1 VEKLT
6 PLPTQI
12 ADAAYLARKKRA
24 CLFSEP
30 GTGKTLTALE
40 AWKLVG
46 GKMVVV
52 APPIALRMWEKNII
66 AHCGATVQRIKTGK
80 DKIDPTVDAY
90 VLSYSLA
97 GKFDFAPD
105 VLVLDEADALK
116 TLNSE
121 RTKAIFGKNCGM
133 KDCLA
138 AGVENIWFL
147 TGTPIRRYADDLY
160 PMLKALF
167 RDDLAQELSVTS
179 IDDFRQRFCVA
190 QLRRFH
196 PRQPATWTV
205 MGNKNED
212 KLREFIYGNEIAVR
226 RTIHDVAAHMPPLTV
241 RTVTVD
247 FENSDEL
254 REATGEAVYA
264 DEADPIMAK
273 ARRLLGTAKS
283 KAVAEYVYETWEQLT
298 CPVLVLYWH
307 KDVGEALAYRLLEQ
321 DAKLTIHKIDGSTS
335 AADKQKY
342 EDAFNA
348 QESDILLGQIA
359 SMGVA
364 INLQKGSHYAVF
376 AERDWSP
383 AAQEQ
388 ALRRLWRL
396 GQETH
401 VHIDICEAEHPID
414 EAVGMVVGRK
424 DKSANKI
431 VN

>member
-1 VEKLT
+1 MEKLT
-6 PLPTQI
+6 PLPTQV
-12 ADAAYLARKKRA
+12 ADAAFLVRKQRA

-40 AWKLVG
+40 AWKQVG
-46 GKMVVV
+46 GKLVVV
-52 APPIALRMWEKNII
+52 APPIALRMWQKNIEG
-66 AHCGATVQRIKTGK
+66 HCDKKAQRIKTGK
-80 DKIDPTVDAY
+80 DKIDPTADAY

-97 GKFDFAPD
+97 GKFDLAPD

-121 RTKAIFGKNCGM
+121 RTKAIFGKNCNM
-133 KDCLA
+133 TNCMA
-138 AGVENIWFL
+138 AGVDYVWFL

-160 PMLKALF
+160 PVLRALF
-167 RDDLAQELSVTS
+167 RDDLAAAGITS
-179 IDDFRQRFCVA
+179 IESFRGRFCVT

-205 MGNKNED
+205 IGNRDEAG
-212 KLREFIYGNEIAVR
+212 LRELIYGNEIAVR

-241 RTVTVD
+241 RSVSVD

-264 DEADPIMAK
+264 GDADPIMAK
-273 ARRLLGTAKS
+273 ARRLLGVAKAQS
-283 KAVAEYVYETWEQLT
+283 VAEYVYETWEQLT

-307 KDVGEALAYRLLEQ
+307 KDVGTALEAYFKSRDLIV
-321 DAKLTIHKIDGSTS
+321 DKIDGATS
-335 AADKQKY
+335 AAEKERCEK
-342 EDAFNA
+342 AFNA

-364 INLQKGSHYAVF
+364 INLQEGSHYAVF

-396 GQETH
+396 GQKTH
-401 VHIDICEAEHPID
+401 VHVDICEAEHPID
-414 EAVGMVVGRK
+414 EAVGMVVTRK
-424 DKSANKI
+424 DKSATKI
-431 VN
+431 ID

>member
-1 VEKLT
+1 MPLT
-6 PLPTQI
+6 PLPTQV
-12 ADAAYLARKKRA
+12 ADAAYLVRKKRA

-40 AWKLVG
+40 AWKQVG
-46 GKMVVV
+46 GKLVVV
-52 APPIALRMWEKNII
+52 APPIALRMWQTNI
-66 AHCGATVQRIKTGK
+66 AEHCGVNVQRIKTGR
-80 DKIDPTVDAY
+80 DKIDLSAEAY

-97 GKFDFAPD
+97 GKFDLKPD

-138 AGVENIWFL
+138 ADVPYVWFL

-160 PMLKALF
+160 PVLRALF
-167 RDDLAQELSVTS
+167 RDEMAKELTVTS
-179 IDDFRQRFCVA
+179 VEGFRGLFCVS

-205 MGNKNED
+205 IGNKNED
-212 KLREFIYGNEIAVR
+212 RLREFIYGNEIAVR
-226 RTIHDVAAHMPPLTV
+226 RTIHDVAAYMPPLTI

-247 FENSDEL
+247 YDNNDEL
-254 REATGEAVYA
+254 KEATGEAVYA
-264 DEADPIMAK
+264 GEQDPIMAK
-273 ARRLLGTAKS
+273 ARRLLGVAKS
-283 KAVAEYVYETWEQLT
+283 RAVADYVFETWQQLS

-307 KDVGEALAYRLLEQ
+307 KDVGNALAGYFAQRDLVVN
-321 DAKLTIHKIDGSTS
+321 KIDGATS
-335 AADKQKY
+335 AADKQRY

-364 INLQKGSHYAVF
+364 INLQKGSHYAIF

-396 GQETH
+396 GQEVH
-401 VHIDICEAEHPID
+401 VHVDICEAEHPMD
-414 EAVGMVVGRK
+414 EAVGMVVQRK
-424 DKSANKI
+424 SKSSTKI
-431 VN
+431 TD

>member
-1 VEKLT
+1 
-6 PLPTQI
+6 
-12 ADAAYLARKKRA
+12 
-24 CLFSEP
+24 
-30 GTGKTLTALE
+30 
-40 AWKLVG
+40 
-46 GKMVVV
+46 
-52 APPIALRMWEKNII
+52 
-66 AHCGATVQRIKTGK
+66 
-80 DKIDPTVDAY
+80 
-90 VLSYSLA
+90 
-97 GKFDFAPD
+97 
-105 VLVLDEADALK
+105 
-116 TLNSE
+116 
-121 RTKAIFGKNCGM
+121 M

-167 RDDLAQELSVTS
+167 PKLLAEELVISS
-179 IDDFRQRFCVA
+179 LDGFRLYFCVA

-205 MGNKNED
+205 IGNKNED
-212 KLREFIYGNEIAVR
+212 RLREFIYGNEIAVR

-264 DEADPIMAK
+264 DESDPIMAK

-283 KAVAEYVYETWEQLT
+283 KAVADYVYETWEQLS

-307 KDVGEALAYRLLEQ
+307 KDVGAALQNYFMQRDLVVN
-321 DAKLTIHKIDGSTS
+321 KIDGSTS

-414 EAVGMVVGRK
+414 EAVGMVVQRK

>member
-1 VEKLT
+1 M
-6 PLPTQI
+6 PLIPIPTQV

-52 APPIALRMWEKNII
+52 APPIALRMWERNITE
-66 AHCGATVQRIKTGK
+66 HCGAKVQRIKTGR
-80 DKIDPTVDAY
+80 DKVDATADAY

-97 GKFDFAPD
+97 GKFSFAAD

-133 KDCLA
+133 KDCMA
-138 AGVENIWFL
+138 ADVPYVWFL
-147 TGTPIRRYADDLY
+147 TGTPIRRYSDDLY
-160 PMLKALF
+160 PAMRALF
-167 RDDLAQELSVTS
+167 REEMAQELSITS
-179 IDDFRQRFCVA
+179 LEGFRQAFCVT

-196 PRQPATWTV
+196 PRQPAAWTV
-205 MGNKNED
+205 IGNKNED
-212 KLREFIYGNEIAVR
+212 RLRDFIYGNEIAVR
-226 RTIHDVAAHMPPLTV
+226 RTIHDVAAFMPPLTV

-254 REATGEAVYA
+254 KEATGEAAYG
-264 DEADPIMAK
+264 DESDAVMAK
-273 ARRLLGTAKS
+273 ARRLLGVAKS
-283 KAVAEYVYETWEQLT
+283 KAVADYVVETWNQLS

-307 KDVGEALAYRLLEQ
+307 KDVGTALEAYFQKQDLLV
-321 DAKLTIHKIDGSTS
+321 HKIDGATS
-335 AADKQKY
+335 PADKQKY

-414 EAVGMVVGRK
+414 EAVGMVVQRK

>member
-1 VEKLT
+1 MALT
-6 PLPTQI
+6 PLPTQV
-12 ADAAYLARKKRA
+12 ADAAYLVRKKRA

-40 AWKLVG
+40 AWKQVG
-46 GKMVVV
+46 GKLVVV
-52 APPIALRMWEKNII
+52 APPIALRMWQKNIED
-66 AHCGATVQRIKTGK
+66 HCGKTAQRIKTGK
-80 DKIDPTVDAY
+80 DKIDPAADAY

-97 GKFDFAPD
+97 GKFDLAPD

-133 KDCLA
+133 ADCLA
-138 AGVENIWFL
+138 AGVENVWFL
-147 TGTPIRRYADDLY
+147 TGTPIRRYADDVY
-160 PMLKALF
+160 PVLRALF
-167 RDDLAQELSVTS
+167 RQELTEAGITS
-179 IDDFRQRFCVA
+179 LEGFRQRFCVT

-196 PRQPATWTV
+196 PRQPAAWTV
-205 MGNKNED
+205 IGNKNED
-212 KLREFIYGNEIAVR
+212 ALRDLIYGNEIAVR

-241 RTVTVD
+241 RTVSVD
-247 FENSDEL
+247 FDNSDEL
-254 REATGEAVYA
+254 KEATGQAVYA
-264 DEADPIMAK
+264 DEADAIMAK
-273 ARRLLGTAKS
+273 ARRLLGVAK
-283 KAVAEYVYETWEQLT
+283 ATHVAEYVYETWEQLT

-307 KDVGEALAYRLLEQ
+307 KDVGTALADYFSKK
-321 DAKLTIHKIDGSTS
+321 DMVVHKIDGATS
-335 AADKQKY
+335 PADKQKY

-364 INLQKGSHYAVF
+364 INLQEGSHYAVF

-396 GQETH
+396 GQKTH

-414 EAVGMVVGRK
+414 EAVGLVVARK
-424 DKSANKI
+424 DKSATKI
-431 VN
+431 ID

>member
-1 VEKLT
+1 MPLT
-6 PLPTQI
+6 PLPTQVE
-12 ADAAYLARKKRA
+12 DAAYLAQKKRA

-46 GKMVVV
+46 GRLVVV
-52 APPIALRMWEKNII
+52 APPIALRMWQRTI
-66 AHCGATVQRIKTGK
+66 AEHCGVNVQRIKTGK
-80 DKIDPTVDAY
+80 DKIDPSADAY

-97 GKFDFAPD
+97 GKFDLQPD

-121 RTKAIFGKNCGM
+121 RTKAVFGKNCNM
-133 KDCLA
+133 ADCMA
-138 AGVENIWFL
+138 AGVEYVWFL

-160 PMLKALF
+160 PVLRALF
-167 RDDLAQELSVTS
+167 REDMAKKLGITS
-179 IDDFRQRFCVA
+179 LEGFRQQFCVSM
-190 QLRRFH
+190 QRRYH
-196 PRQPATWTV
+196 PRQPATWV
-205 MGNKNED
+205 VIGNKNED
-212 KLREFIYGNEIAVR
+212 KLRAFIYGNEIAVR

-241 RTVTVD
+241 RSVTVD
-247 FENSDEL
+247 FDNNDEL

-264 DEADPIMAK
+264 DETDAIMAK
-273 ARRLLGTAKS
+273 ARRLLGVAKS
-283 KAVAEYVYETWEQLT
+283 ASVAAYVYETWEQLT

-307 KDVGEALAYRLLEQ
+307 KDVGLALEQ
-321 DAKLTIHKIDGSTS
+321 HFLDKDAGLTVHKIDGATS
-335 AADKQKY
+335 AADKQRF

-348 QESDILLGQIA
+348 QKSDILLGQIA

-364 INLQKGSHYAVF
+364 INLQKGSHYCIF

-396 GQETH
+396 GQDTH
-401 VHIDICEAEHPID
+401 VHVDICEADHPID
-414 EAVGMVVGRK
+414 EAVGMVVTRK
-424 DKSANKI
+424 DKSSTKI
-431 VN
+431 ID

>member
-1 VEKLT
+1 MALT
-6 PLPTQI
+6 PLPTQV
-12 ADAAYLARKKRA
+12 ADAAYLVRKKRA

-40 AWKLVG
+40 AWKQVG

-52 APPIALRMWEKNII
+52 APPIALRMWQKNIED
-66 AHCGATVQRIKTGK
+66 HCGKTTQRIKTGK
-80 DKIDPTVDAY
+80 DKIDPTADAY

-97 GKFDFAPD
+97 GKFDLSPD

-133 KDCLA
+133 ADCLA
-138 AGVENIWFL
+138 AGVENVWFL
-147 TGTPIRRYADDLY
+147 TGTPIRRYADDVY
-160 PMLKALF
+160 PVLRALF
-167 RDDLAQELSVTS
+167 RKELTEAGITS
-179 IDDFRQRFCVA
+179 LESFRQRFCVT

-196 PRQPATWTV
+196 PRQPAAWTV
-205 MGNKNED
+205 IGNKNED
-212 KLREFIYGNEIAVR
+212 ALRDLIYGNEIAVR
-226 RTIHDVAAHMPPLTV
+226 RTIHDVAAHMPPLTIRPV
-241 RTVTVD
+241 SVD
-247 FENSDEL
+247 FDNSDEL
-254 REATGEAVYA
+254 KEATGQAVYG
-264 DEADPIMAK
+264 DEADAIMAK
-273 ARRLLGTAKS
+273 ARRLLGVAK
-283 KAVAEYVYETWEQLT
+283 AIHVAEYVYETWEQLT

-307 KDVGEALAYRLLEQ
+307 KDVGTALADYFGKK
-321 DAKLTIHKIDGSTS
+321 AMVVHKIDGATS
-335 AADKQKY
+335 PAEKQKY

-364 INLQKGSHYAVF
+364 INLQEGSHYAVF

-396 GQETH
+396 GQKTH

-414 EAVGMVVGRK
+414 EAVGLVVARK
-424 DKSANKI
+424 DKSATKI
-431 VN
+431 ID

>member
-1 VEKLT
+1 MPLT
-6 PLPTQI
+6 PLPTQV
-12 ADAAYLARKKRA
+12 ADAAYLVRKKRA

-40 AWKLVG
+40 AWKQVG

-52 APPIALRMWEKNII
+52 APPIALRMWQTNI
-66 AHCGATVQRIKTGK
+66 AEHCGVNVQRIKTGR
-80 DKIDPTVDAY
+80 DKIDPSADAY

-97 GKFDFAPD
+97 GKFTLKPD

-138 AGVENIWFL
+138 ADVPYVWFL

-160 PMLKALF
+160 PVLRALF
-167 RDDLAQELSVTS
+167 RDEMAKELTVTS
-179 IDDFRQRFCVA
+179 VEGFRGLFCVS

-205 MGNKNED
+205 IGNKNED

-226 RTIHDVAAHMPPLTV
+226 RTIHDVAAYMPPLTI

-247 FENSDEL
+247 YDNNDEL
-254 REATGEAVYA
+254 KEATGEAVYA
-264 DEADPIMAK
+264 GEQDPIMAK
-273 ARRLLGTAKS
+273 ARRLLGVAKS
-283 KAVAEYVYETWEQLT
+283 RAVADYVFETWQQLS

-307 KDVGEALAYRLLEQ
+307 KDVGSALEGYFTQRDLVVN
-321 DAKLTIHKIDGSTS
+321 KIDGATS
-335 AADKQKY
+335 AADKQRY

-401 VHIDICEAEHPID
+401 VHVDICEAEHPMD
-414 EAVGMVVGRK
+414 EAVGMVVQRK
-424 DKSANKI
+424 SKSSSKI
-431 VN
+431 TD